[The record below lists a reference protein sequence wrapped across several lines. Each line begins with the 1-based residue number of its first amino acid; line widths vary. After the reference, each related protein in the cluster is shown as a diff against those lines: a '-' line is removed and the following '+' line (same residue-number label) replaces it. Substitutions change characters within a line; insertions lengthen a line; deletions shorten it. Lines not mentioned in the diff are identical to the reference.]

1 MSPAA
6 GWQDESRPFV
16 AADSDEERALEK
28 VDAGAEDRSVHAL
41 LRRQAAHLI
50 DCTLHAELE
59 ILLARHA
66 SITDAQG
73 RPAYVRNGYQPP
85 RDLVT
90 NLGPVTIR
98 IPKVRSRIDRPVVF
112 RSALAR
118 PYLRRT
124 RSVMHKAP
132 AHFLRGLSVGDLH
145 AAIGALMGPEGSALS
160 GPVLRRLAERWAVDH
175 TQWLTGPLGRLK
187 DISLWLDSIDGDQD
201 RPDGIGTVMLAVAID
216 EGARERILAVAHG
229 RETEQS
235 WTQLLRTLRCRGM
248 PPPLRMHPGS
258 KASPAIVAA
267 ITTVYPET
275 TRAP

>member
-124 RSVMHKAP
+124 RSVMLLPPRPMATMP
-132 AHFLRGLSVGDLH
+132 DWASSLMPNGSRALR
-145 AAIGALMGPEGSALS
+145 
-160 GPVLRRLAERWAVDH
+160 
-175 TQWLTGPLGRLK
+175 
-187 DISLWLDSIDGDQD
+187 
-201 RPDGIGTVMLAVAID
+201 
-216 EGARERILAVAHG
+216 
-229 RETEQS
+229 
-235 WTQLLRTLRCRGM
+235 
-248 PPPLRMHPGS
+248 
-258 KASPAIVAA
+258 KASTLPRSPV
-267 ITTVYPET
+267 TST
-275 TRAP
+275 TRASVA